1 MCTTTA
7 LETTIII
14 KKKIKMGEN
23 ATSLKPYCTLP
34 ITLNLQPLSTIK
46 HKNRIN
52 FLCYVECP
60 SGPL

>member
-1 MCTTTA
+1 
-7 LETTIII
+7 
-14 KKKIKMGEN
+14 MGEN

-46 HKNRIN
+46 HKNRIK